1 MKWSVPVLC
10 LLILVGAHHAA
21 AQNSSAN
28 ATDLVLVP
36 VRHNPVVIEGVGQE
50 CPSEEVLQATLSEV
64 EAETDALLDS
74 VVDQIEC
81 TYLGNC

>member
-1 MKWSVPVLC
+1 MLC
-10 LLILVGAHHAA
+10 LLILVGAHHAT
-21 AQNSSAN
+21 AQSGNSSDTN
-28 ATDLVLVP
+28 ATDPVLVP

-50 CPSEEVLQATLSEV
+50 CPSEEVLRVTLSEV